1 MSLTT
6 NVWNRLQGSQ
16 FTTEFHPPRTEYPR
30 RTKIVATIGPKTQS
44 IEALEQLID
53 AGVNVIRMNF
63 SHGDHEFHKTTI
75 TNVRKASANKKKIV
89 ALLLDTKGPE
99 IRTGQ
104 FDANGTGVITN
115 GPALEIVLKRGQS
128 LTLNTTDGF
137 KGNEQMIRVDYKNIV
152 RVLSVGS
159 LVLIDDGLIGCQV
172 TGINVEQG
180 LVHTTVLNGGK
191 LGEKKGVNL
200 PNVKVDL
207 PALTEQDRLDLA
219 FGVKQGVD
227 FIAASFVRKA
237 EDVHEIRR
245 VLGARGESIKI
256 ISKIENAEGLENFD
270 HILKVTDG
278 IMVARGD
285 LGVEIPLENVSLAQ
299 KMMIAKCNVAGK
311 PVITATQ
318 MLETMIVNPRPT
330 RAESTDIANAVL
342 DGTDAVMLS
351 GETAKGDFPVEAVR
365 TMAKICEVTESL
377 IDERGSY
384 DSVVKAV
391 GQVTV
396 TETIAS
402 SAVKTANDIGANL
415 ILSLTESGNTARLI
429 AKYRPTPPVVAITQ
443 NKETARQ
450 LVISRNVFPV
460 VVGSVIGGDAVI
472 KRAIEEQ
479 KQKGVVKS
487 GEYVVVTSGHL
498 EGVAGQTN
506 SCVVLR
512 VDARIF

>member
-6 NVWNRLQGSQ
+6 NVWTKLNGHQ
-16 FTTEFHPPRTEYPR
+16 FVKEYKPRNEEYPR
-30 RTKIVATIGPKTQS
+30 RTKIVATIGPKTQTV
-44 IEALEQLID
+44 EALEQLIE
-53 AGVNVIRMNF
+53 AGVSVIRMNF

-75 TNVRKASANKKKIV
+75 TNARKAAANKKKII
-89 ALLLDTKGPE
+89 ALMLDTKGPE

-104 FDANGTGVITN
+104 
-115 GPALEIVLKRGQS
+115 LEGGGEVLLKKDQELI
-128 LTLNTTDGF
+128 LTTEDGF
-137 KGNEQMIRVDYKNIV
+137 KGNEKKIRVDYKNIV
-152 RVLSVGS
+152 RVLQPGNVI
-159 LVLIDDGLIGCQV
+159 LIDDGLIACKV
-172 TGINVEQG
+172 TRIDVDNG
-180 LVHTTVLNGGK
+180 LVYTTVLNSGK

-207 PALTEQDRLDLA
+207 PALTEQDKQDLL

-227 FIAASFVRKA
+227 FIAASFVRKPD
-237 EDVHEIRR
+237 DVHEIRK
-245 VLGARGESIKI
+245 VLGSRGESIKI

-270 HILKVTDG
+270 EILKVTDG

-351 GETAKGDFPVEAVR
+351 GETAKGEFPFESVR
-365 TMAKICEVTESL
+365 TMAKICEMTESL
-377 IDERGSY
+377 VDERASY
-384 DSVVKAV
+384 ASIVKAV
-391 GQVTV
+391 GKVTV

-402 SAVKTANDIGANL
+402 SAVKTANDIGAGL
-415 ILSLTESGNTARLI
+415 ILSLTESGNTARLV

-450 LVISRNVFPV
+450 LVVSRNVFPV

-472 KRAIEEQ
+472 KRVIEEQ

-512 VDARIF
+512 VDAKIF